1 MFGQVGY
8 FPVPLKDIAPGRG
21 ADHSTPAATRPA
33 LNQGTRSNGQ
43 DTWIEMGSIPFWKGG
58 RVEADNLHDAGTGDS
73 DVAFDAVAFVPSVTY
88 VQGVCG
94 FGY

>member
-1 MFGQVGY
+1 
-8 FPVPLKDIAPGRG
+8 
-21 ADHSTPAATRPA
+21 
-33 LNQGTRSNGQ
+33 
-43 DTWIEMGSIPFWKGG
+43 MGSIPFWKGG
-58 RVEADNLHDAGTGDS
+58 RVEADNLHDPGTGDS